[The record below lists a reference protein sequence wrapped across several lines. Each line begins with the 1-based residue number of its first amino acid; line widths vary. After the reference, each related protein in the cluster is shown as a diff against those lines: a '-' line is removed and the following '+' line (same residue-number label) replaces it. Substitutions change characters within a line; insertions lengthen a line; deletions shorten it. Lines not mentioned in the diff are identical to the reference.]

1 MKIEFDPFHEGS
13 FSFRQFY
20 NKKIIIL
27 ENFSFKM
34 YHLRLKFPELIIYL
48 REVIENDNSF
58 YNNNV
63 I

>member
-27 ENFSFKM
+27 ESFSFKM
-34 YHLRLKFPELIIYL
+34 YQLHLIFPKLIIFL
-48 REVIENDNSF
+48 RKVIENDSF
-58 YNNNV
+58 F
-63 I
+63 